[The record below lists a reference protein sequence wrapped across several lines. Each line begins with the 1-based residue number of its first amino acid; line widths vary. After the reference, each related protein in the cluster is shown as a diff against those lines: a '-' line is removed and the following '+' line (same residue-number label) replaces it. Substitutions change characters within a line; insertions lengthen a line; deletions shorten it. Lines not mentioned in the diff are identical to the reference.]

1 MKRFTRLACVLAAA
15 LSTAVTA
22 ASAQGTDITALSQRT
37 GSDREAKL
45 AEAARKEG
53 SVNVYTSLVSKDM
66 GALAAAF
73 EKKYG
78 VKVSYWR
85 AGSEKV
91 LQRAV
96 TESHAGHHEVDVVET
111 NGPELEALAREKILA
126 PATTAHEKELLPES
140 IRPHRRWTGLRL
152 NMFVQ
157 AYNTNLV
164 KKADLPKTYQDLLDP
179 KWKGKIAMEAE
190 DVDWFAAVVSGMGEA
205 QGVKFFRDLVSTNGI
220 GLRKG
225 HTLLA
230 GLVASGEVAFAL
242 TLYNH
247 NADKLKKEGAPIEW
261 FQIQPAYA
269 RVNGIGVTSR
279 APHPNA
285 ALLFFDYLL
294 GPEGQA
300 ILQKQQ
306 YIPTNL
312 TLKDPHTSAHLR
324 FIDPRILLDEQDK
337 WNKLFDEIITR
348 QAR

>member
-1 MKRFTRLACVLAAA
+1 MKPLARLACALAAS
-15 LSTAVTA
+15 LVTA
-22 ASAQGTDITALSQRT
+22 MPAHAQDITALSQRT
-37 GSDREAKL
+37 GPDRESKL
-45 AEAARKEG
+45 LEAARKEG
-53 SVNVYTSLVSKDM
+53 TVSVYTSLVSKDM
-66 GALAAAF
+66 GTLAAAF

-96 TESHAGHHEVDVVET
+96 TESRAGRHDVDVIET

-126 PATTAHEKELLPES
+126 PATTAHAKDLLPES
-140 IRPHRRWTGLRL
+140 IRPDRRWTGLRL

-164 KKADLPKTYQDLLDP
+164 KPQELPKAYHDLLDP
-179 KWKGKIAMEAE
+179 KWKGRLAMEAE
-190 DVDWFAAVVSGMGEA
+190 DVDWFAAVVTGMGEA
-205 QGVKFFRDLVSTNGI
+205 QGVSFFRDLVSTNGV

-230 GLVASGEVAFAL
+230 GLVASGEVPFAL

-247 NADKLKKEGAPIEW
+247 NAEKLKKEGAPIEW

-269 RVNGIGVTSR
+269 RVNGIGVTAR

-300 ILQKQQ
+300 ILQKAK

-312 TLKDPHTSAHLR
+312 TLKDPHTSASLR
-324 FIDPRILLDEQDK
+324 FIDPRIILDEQEK
-337 WNKLFDEIITR
+337 WNRLFDEIITR

>member
-1 MKRFTRLACVLAAA
+1 MKSFTRLACALAVSLAAA
-15 LSTAVTA
+15 MPCAH
-22 ASAQGTDITALSQRT
+22 AQGIDITALSQKT
-37 GSDREAKL
+37 GPDREARL
-45 AEAARKEG
+45 LEAARKEAT
-53 SVNVYTSLVSKDM
+53 VNVYTSLVSKDM
-66 GALAAAF
+66 GTLAAAF
-73 EKKYG
+73 EKRYG
-78 VKVSYWR
+78 VKVNYWR

-96 TESHAGHHEVDVVET
+96 TESRAGRQDVDVIET
-111 NGPELEALAREKILA
+111 NGPELEALAREKVLA
-126 PATTAHEKELLPES
+126 PATTAHEKDLLPES
-140 IRPHRRWTGLRL
+140 IRADRRWTGLRL

-164 KKADLPKTYQDLLDP
+164 KKADLPKSYADLLDA
-179 KWKGKIAMEAE
+179 KWKGKLAMEAE
-190 DVDWFAAVVSGMGEA
+190 DVDWFAAVVTGMGEA
-205 QGVKFFRDLVSTNGI
+205 QGVKFFRDLVSRNGV

-230 GLVASGEVAFAL
+230 GLVASGEVPFAL

-247 NADKLKKEGAPIEW
+247 NAEKLRKEGAPIDW

-269 RVNGIGVTSR
+269 RVNGVGVTAR

-300 ILQKQQ
+300 LLQKAK

-312 TLKDPHTSAHLR
+312 TLKDPHTSANLR
-324 FIDPRILLDEQDK
+324 FIDPRLVLDEQAK
-337 WNKLFDEIITR
+337 WDKLFEEIITR